1 MYACM
6 HIHIHTYCIYIY
18 IHKWQYMYV
27 YWNKC
32 IRALSFAH
40 MHIHVFTYIL
50 NIHMQIYINIYIY
63 IFIYIILMDLVIS
76 KQYLKVICW
85 INELIQDEKNCRT
98 PGDPTNFSF
107 VPESSY
113 SQDGQCT
120 WQGSLPSKL
129 LKIVSEG
136 DSDLY
141 QLGVLGGVM
150 ALMGLNVTTWY
161 SMEVS

>member
-1 MYACM
+1 MFGEINHPTMGKGTPMALGKPLWATLRM
-6 HIHIHTYCIYIY
+6 VDLRSVQHFATMWLQYIY
-18 IHKWQYMYV
+18 IH
-27 YWNKC
+27 
-32 IRALSFAH
+32 
-40 MHIHVFTYIL
+40 
-50 NIHMQIYINIYIY
+50 IYINIYIY